1 MRTRNWIIFIIVSFL
16 AGGLV
21 ASIFFARSNR
31 RQSQQ
36 VAELQQRNAE
46 FERQYLDSNRR
57 LNGVSDILTDYSR
70 RTAALAGTM
79 AEQLADDRDDLER
92 TRTLVKLLREQI
104 KVLEDSYSD
113 ISRIVISDDSNISSE
128 IKEE

>member
-1 MRTRNWIIFIIVSFL
+1 MATRNWIIFIIVSFL

-31 RQSQQ
+31 LQSQQ

-57 LNGVSDILTDYSR
+57 LNDVSDILAEYSR
-70 RTAALAGTM
+70 RTATLTGTM

-92 TRTLVKLLREQI
+92 ARTLVKLLREQI

-113 ISRIVISDDSNISSE
+113 ISRIVVSDNSNNSSE